1 MATFRM
7 CFGALEDIS
16 VISWGFQIILD
27 VVKSFCRKRERKRGG
42 RAADIA

>member
-7 CFGALEDIS
+7 CFGRLEDIS

-27 VVKSFCRKRERKRGG
+27 VVQSFCRERERKRGG
-42 RAADIA
+42 READMA